1 MSLRRFVLRQ
11 QVLAVL
17 FGSLLVNGCL
27 AAVERGADMV
37 LSAPAA
43 SNLLSLPYSSLLPLA
58 RFFTKHW

>member
-1 MSLRRFVLRQ
+1 MSFRRFLLRPQ
-11 QVLAVL
+11 ALAVL

-43 SNLLSLPYSSLLPLA
+43 SNLLSLPYSNLLPLA
-58 RFFTKHW
+58 RFFTKYW